1 MIDSFK
7 NEFCLIMYNLLSTV
21 FLYMAKYFPVPQE
34 VYDETMRKEPYSFAF
49 IPDCFKTQEMC
60 NEVVRKEA
68 YMIHFVPDHFWMQKM
83 CNEIIRNMP
92 EDALYYISDCLKTQ
106 KMCEKE
112 VKDNPSSLHFVPD
125 WFVTQEEIK
134 MWHDD
139 DVYCNDDGII
149 EWYEG
154 YKKRKAQKALIK
166 KG

>member
-1 MIDSFK
+1 
-7 NEFCLIMYNLLSTV
+7 
-21 FLYMAKYFPVPQE
+21 
-34 VYDETMRKEPYSFAF
+34 
-49 IPDCFKTQEMC
+49 MC
-60 NEVVRKEA
+60 SEVVRKES

-92 EDALYYISDCLKTQ
+92 EDALYYIPDHLKTQ

-112 VKDNPSSLHFVPD
+112 VKDNSSSLHFVPD

-139 DVYCNDDGII
+139 DVYAMII

-154 YKKRKAQKALIK
+154 YKKCKAQKALIK